1 MKFNQNSDMHNI
13 SGADVFSGQAERGY
27 LVQLDICP
35 FLSES
40 NLYNSGRYLSCALGS
55 Q

>member
-1 MKFNQNSDMHNI
+1 MKFNQYADMHSI
-13 SGADVFSGQAERGY
+13 PAADVFSGQADWGF
-27 LVQLDICP
+27 LVLLDICP

-40 NLYNSGRYLSCALGS
+40 NLYNSKRYLSCALGS